1 MFDELRRPS
10 EVSRSFNSCWK
21 VRKHTKSLKTVA
33 DKTRDG
39 SIGVRWCPE
48 EQIVSTLHHILSL
61 TKSLPQH
68 TQPIFPSISP
78 FHSLNLYPPN
88 SFLLLSFSL
97 CLSTPSY
104 LNISYPSLPPSSS
117 SSLVEHTGHSNIED
131 IVTVKDRFV

>member
-48 EQIVSTLHHILSL
+48 ERIGSTLPHILSL
-61 TKSLPQH
+61 TNSIYLSIPTSSSSSSFLQH
-68 TQPIFPSISP
+68 TQPFSTTISP
-78 FHSLNLYPPN
+78 FHSLNLLYPSD
-88 SFLLLSFSL
+88 SFLLPS
-97 CLSTPSY
+97 LSTPPY
-104 LNISYPSLPPSSS
+104 PDINYPSLFLSGRTYRPQ
-117 SSLVEHTGHSNIED
+117 
-131 IVTVKDRFV
+131 